1 LTGRHARAAKAFQAF
16 SGHRPTGVKRARLPD
31 TDVSGWRMGPVV
43 GIAYEARRD
52 GKTQQYFHEFAK
64 PARPDLVSRDDGRQ
78 LFISGGNY
86 TVTERGIE
94 DVPELFV
101 VNPSARR
108 AAAPKRKAPMATA
121 RRKKNGQFMK
131 GGAAPRR
138 RAASFKANPAPRKRK
153 RAAPKAA
160 RRATRQV
167 AVFRANPAPRKR
179 RTYKRNPIGKGFSGV
194 GNLVIPA
201 MGVGAGAVGSEII
214 MGYLPI
220 PAGWKSGVMRHI
232 TKGGVGV
239 AAGMLISKLFRQ
251 KKLGFY
257 VAAGAIVIATH
268 DAIKE
273 FIANRLPM
281 IEQSGFGQYVTPLAS
296 QFGGMGYINPA
307 ATTRFMG
314 QYVAPLASQFDGMSQ
329 AYDGAGGE
337 TDFRA

>member
-1 LTGRHARAAKAFQAF
+1 MTAGRDRRAAQAFEAF
-16 SGHRPTGVKRARLPD
+16 SGHKPTKVTRAALPKS
-31 TDVSGWRMGPVV
+31 DVSGWRMGPVV

-52 GKTQQYFHEFAK
+52 GKVSQYFHEFAK

-78 LFISGGNY
+78 LFITGGNY

-108 AAAPKRKAPMATA
+108 AAAPERKAPMATA

-138 RAASFKANPAPRKRK
+138 KAATFKANPAPRKRK
-153 RAAPKAA
+153 RAAPKA
-160 RRATRQV
+160 RRPARQV
-167 AVFRANPAPRKR
+167 VVMRANPAPRKR
-179 RTYKRNPIGKGFSGV
+179 RYKRNPSGRMFAGV
-194 GNLVIPA
+194 GNLVVPA

-220 PAGWKSGVMRHI
+220 PATWKSGILRHI

-239 AAGMLISKLFRQ
+239 AAGLAISKLLKQ

-281 IEQSGFGQYVTPLAS
+281 IEQSGFGQYVTPLPS

-307 ATTRFMG
+307 ATVRFG
-314 QYVAPLASQFDGMSQ
+314 QYVEPLPSQFGGMSQ
-329 AYDGAGGE
+329 AYEGAGGE
-337 TDFRA
+337 NFDFRA